1 MNVDAAARTSA
12 QEIEV
17 SGIIMIIMII
27 MMTVIIIMVIM
38 FIDYG

>member
-17 SGIIMIIMII
+17 ENCADDDSEDDDDDADDADDDG
-27 MMTVIIIMVIM
+27 
-38 FIDYG
+38 DDGG